1 VTDSGPD
8 AGLPQAARDRLVR
21 IQGSGTWGSTLSAD
35 EFAAIRG
42 AGFEPVGQVFGAC
55 VYNIGY
61 VGASGCA
68 GGWSSSDS
76 GPAGALT
83 RVSGQGG
90 FGVRPMV
97 QALYEARHE
106 AIGRMTAECAA
117 LGGHGIVGVSLT
129 VGEFP
134 FGGQEFQAIGTAV
147 RGAGAPAPPRPF
159 TSDLSGQD
167 FAKLIHAG
175 WVPVGLA
182 LGISL
187 GARHDDWQAA
197 RTTARGAPNAEVDG
211 YTELIKMARHDA
223 RVELAADVARM
234 GAEGVVVSAID
245 LRVHDRECS
254 SQPYARD
261 HLAEVT
267 IIGTAI
273 ARFSSGAV
281 VPARSL
287 AILSLGP
294 QSRQAARASA
304 TKPPAVRI
312 DLQREAGSARSCA
325 FDCLLSAVRDYL
337 GWKIRWI
344 GLLDGQI
351 NRFV

>member
-1 VTDSGPD
+1 MTDGSPD
-8 AGLPQAARDRLVR
+8 AGLPQAARDRMVP
-21 IQGSGTWGSTLSAD
+21 IQDSGTWGSTLSTD

-42 AGFEPVGQVFGAC
+42 VGFVPVGQVFGAC

-68 GGWSSSDS
+68 GGWSRSDS
-76 GPAGALT
+76 GPARALT

-97 QALYEARHE
+97 QALYEARHT
-106 AIGRMTAECAA
+106 AIGRMTAQCAA
-117 LGGHGIVGVSLT
+117 LGGHGTVGVSLT

-134 FGGQEFQAIGTAV
+134 FGGLEFQAIGTAV

-159 TSDLSGQD
+159 SSDLSGQD
-167 FAKLIHAG
+167 FAKLIRAG
-175 WVPVGLA
+175 WVPVGIA

-187 GARHDDWQAA
+187 GARHDDWQTS

-211 YTELIKMARHDA
+211 YTELVNSARHDA

-254 SQPYARD
+254 SHVYARD

-267 IIGTAI
+267 ITGTAI

-281 VPARSL
+281 VPAGSL
-287 AILSLGP
+287 AILSLDP
-294 QSRQAARASA
+294 QRKKVSGEVCLGVGCAVVSPRRR
-304 TKPPAVRI
+304 PAPRGV
-312 DLQREAGSARSCA
+312 G
-325 FDCLLSAVRDYL
+325 
-337 GWKIRWI
+337 
-344 GLLDGQI
+344 
-351 NRFV
+351 

>member
-1 VTDSGPD
+1 MVTDGSPD
-8 AGLPQAARDRLVR
+8 AGLPQAARDRTVQ
-21 IQGSGTWGSTLSAD
+21 IQGSGTWGSTLSTD

-42 AGFEPVGQVFGAC
+42 VGFEPVGQVFGAC

-68 GGWSSSDS
+68 GGWSGSDS
-76 GPAGALT
+76 GPAGTLT

-97 QALYEARHE
+97 QALYEARHT
-106 AIGRMTAECAA
+106 AIGRMTAQCAA
-117 LGGHGIVGVSLT
+117 LGGHGTVSVSLT

-147 RGAGAPAPPRPF
+147 RGAGAPAPPHPF
-159 TSDLSGQD
+159 SSDLSGQD

-175 WVPVGLA
+175 WVPVGIA

-187 GARHDDWQAA
+187 GARHDDWQTA

-211 YTELIKMARHDA
+211 YTELVNMTRHDA

-254 SQPYARD
+254 SQQYGRD

-281 VPARSL
+281 VPAGRL
-287 AILSLGP
+287 AILSLDP
-294 QSRQAARASA
+294 QRRQAARTIA
-304 TKPPAVRI
+304 TRPPTVRI
-312 DLQREAGSARSCA
+312 DLEREAGSARAHA
-325 FDCLLSAVRDYL
+325 FGPRAE
-337 GWKIRWI
+337 
-344 GLLDGQI
+344 
-351 NRFV
+351 

>member
-1 VTDSGPD
+1 VSNRKGACGDRQRPGCWAPAGGEGPAGPD
-8 AGLPQAARDRLVR
+8 PEQRYL
-21 IQGSGTWGSTLSAD
+21 GSTLSTD

-42 AGFEPVGQVFGAC
+42 VGFEPVGQVFGAC

-76 GPAGALT
+76 GSAGALT

-97 QALYEARHE
+97 QALYGARHE
-106 AIGRMTAECAA
+106 AISRMTAESAA

-147 RGAGAPAPPRPF
+147 RGAGAPAPPHPF
-159 TSDLSGQD
+159 SSNLSGQD

-211 YTELIKMARHDA
+211 YTELVNMARHDA

-234 GAEGVVVSAID
+234 GAEGVVVSAYLHRHVTASGFRDGPFSVSGRASLCSRALIAAGS
-245 LRVHDRECS
+245 RE
-254 SQPYARD
+254 R
-261 HLAEVT
+261 
-267 IIGTAI
+267 
-273 ARFSSGAV
+273 
-281 VPARSL
+281 
-287 AILSLGP
+287 
-294 QSRQAARASA
+294 AAR
-304 TKPPAVRI
+304 VRG
-312 DLQREAGSARSCA
+312 REAPAQRRRGRP
-325 FDCLLSAVRDYL
+325 
-337 GWKIRWI
+337 
-344 GLLDGQI
+344 
-351 NRFV
+351 

>member
-1 VTDSGPD
+1 MVTDSGPD

-106 AIGRMTAECAA
+106 AIGR
-117 LGGHGIVGVSLT
+117 
-129 VGEFP
+129 
-134 FGGQEFQAIGTAV
+134 
-147 RGAGAPAPPRPF
+147 
-159 TSDLSGQD
+159 
-167 FAKLIHAG
+167 
-175 WVPVGLA
+175 
-182 LGISL
+182 
-187 GARHDDWQAA
+187 
-197 RTTARGAPNAEVDG
+197 GAPNAEVDG

-273 ARFSSGAV
+273 ARLSSGAV

-312 DLQREAGSARSCA
+312 DLQREAGSARSYA
-325 FDCLLSAVRDYL
+325 FVCLLSAVRTYL

>member
-1 VTDSGPD
+1 MTDGGPD
-8 AGLPQAARDRLVR
+8 AGLPQAPRDRMVP
-21 IQGSGTWGSTLSAD
+21 IQGSGTWGSTLSTD
-35 EFAAIRG
+35 EFAAICG
-42 AGFEPVGQVFGAC
+42 VGFEPVGQVFGAC

-68 GGWSSSDS
+68 GGGSSSDS

-97 QALYEARHE
+97 QALYEARHT
-106 AIGRMTAECAA
+106 AIGRMTAQCAA

-134 FGGQEFQAIGTAV
+134 FGGLEFQAIGTAV
-147 RGAGAPAPPRPF
+147 RGAGAPAPSRPF
-159 TSDLSGQD
+159 SSDLSGQD

-182 LGISL
+182 LGISI
-187 GARHDDWQAA
+187 GARHDDGQTSI
-197 RTTARGAPNAEVDG
+197 TTARGAPNAEVDG
-211 YTELIKMARHDA
+211 YTELVNMARHDA

-254 SQPYARD
+254 SHVYARD

-267 IIGTAI
+267 ILGTAI
-273 ARFSSGAV
+273 ARFNSGTV
-281 VPARSL
+281 VPAGSL
-287 AILSLGP
+287 AILSLDP
-294 QSRQAARASA
+294 QRRKAPRAVA
-304 TKPPAVRI
+304 TSPPTVRV
-312 DLQREAGSARSCA
+312 DLEREAGSARSHA
-325 FDCLLSAVRDYL
+325 FGPRAE
-337 GWKIRWI
+337 
-344 GLLDGQI
+344 
-351 NRFV
+351 